1 MKSME
6 YVKQLRG
13 KNADQLNEELAA
25 LQKEQFNLRLAHVT
39 GQQNKTHLAGDVRK
53 RIARIK
59 TELRNRAHGALLQ
72 QQAKS

>member
-1 MKSME
+1 MKTAD
-6 YVKQLRG
+6 YIKQIRG
-13 KNADQLNEELAA
+13 KTAEQLNTELAA
-25 LQKEQFNLRLAHVT
+25 LQKEQFNLRLQRVT

-59 TELRNRAHGALLQ
+59 TVLK